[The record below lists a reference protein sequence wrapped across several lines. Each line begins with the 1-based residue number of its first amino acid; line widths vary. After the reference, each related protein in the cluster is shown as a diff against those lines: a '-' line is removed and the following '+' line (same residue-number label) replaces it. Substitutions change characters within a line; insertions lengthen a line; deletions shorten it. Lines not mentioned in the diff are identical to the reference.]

1 MRITEGMISRNLL
14 TNINSSREKMA
25 VYQNQTATGK
35 KLEKV
40 SDDPVDYTKVESF
53 RNAIS
58 NNSQYL
64 EGINLA
70 KGWIDVSMTGL
81 DQINEG
87 LMTAKEIAI
96 RAADISNNGDNWET
110 FRDQINDIIE
120 DTVSLS
126 NSTFMGKAVFAG
138 TKSKTDKAFIY
149 NDNSITYTGNDK
161 KINREIA
168 DNYYVDINTTG
179 QELIE
184 TEAFDNLINFK
195 NALDNGDTDAIT
207 KAIDLLDDSSAEIGK
222 RSAAIGSAKIQIVN
236 TENRLNTANVNLKSY
251 LSNLEDA
258 DMAEAITNYKN
269 EETAYQ
275 AALHSTSNAINLNIL
290 NFLR

>member
-161 KINREIA
+161 KINRKIA